1 MFEDP
6 VVEVFDV
13 DCLRTVSTSRRDSI
27 PVCPDATTVAAFCQL
42 TGQGAIMCTAGSPY
56 IVLCNGSNMYCS
68 SISASDVGEE
78 YYDSDW

>member
-27 PVCPDATTVAAFCQL
+27 PVCPDATTVAA
-42 TGQGAIMCTAGSPY
+42 
-56 IVLCNGSNMYCS
+56 NS
-68 SISASDVGEE
+68 SVD
-78 YYDSDW
+78 DLPF